1 MWFWA
6 FMICF
11 VVGDIISSP
20 QLRKKLT
27 RWFKGN
33 VEMPPL
39 VLPKQ
44 ADILVKAKSM
54 ESGETPHGI
63 PVDEGWLQKQLAD
76 NPDLQQVNKG

>member
-20 QLRKKLT
+20 KLRKRLIRRFHKSP
-27 RWFKGN
+27 
-33 VEMPPL
+33 EMPPL

-44 ADILVKAKSM
+44 TDILVKAKSM
-54 ESGETPHGI
+54 EHGETPQGI
-63 PVDEGWLQKQLAD
+63 SVDEGWLQKQLAD